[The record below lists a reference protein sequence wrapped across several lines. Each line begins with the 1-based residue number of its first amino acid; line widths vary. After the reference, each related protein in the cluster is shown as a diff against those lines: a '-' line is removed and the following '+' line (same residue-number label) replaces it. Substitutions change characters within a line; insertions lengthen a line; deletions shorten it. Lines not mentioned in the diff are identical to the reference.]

1 MLHPNSLFH
10 RYRERI
16 AGLDKIERD
25 SILCGDFALQQ
36 DTDLQIYYAPH
47 NEFIHP
53 GARIVIVGITPGW
66 SQTQRAY
73 QTAKNGIAQ
82 QLTDEEIC
90 FRCKMDSRFAGTM
103 RTNLIAMLNELGLHT
118 RLGLSSCAE
127 LFCPENDILHT
138 TSLIKYPC
146 FYKGKNYS
154 GHTPAIGSS
163 EILRK
168 YIRTEFMEELNCLD
182 AVRLI
187 IPLGAAVERIFRD
200 SGVLSSLYSCAV
212 LWGFPHPSGLNARRT
227 EQFQTNRESMV
238 NIIRNLDFWQRCVI
252 DDERSVR

>member
-10 RYRERI
+10 RYREKIADLDRI
-16 AGLDKIERD
+16 EKD
-25 SILCGDFALQQ
+25 SILNGDFALHH
-36 DTDLQIYYAPH
+36 DPGLQIYYAPH

-53 GARIVIVGITPGW
+53 GARIVVVGITPGW

-73 QTAKNGIAQ
+73 QTAKDGIAQ

-127 LFCPENDILHT
+127 LFRPENAILHT

-168 YIRTEFMEELNCLD
+168 YIRTEFMKELNCLE

-187 IPLGAAVERIFRD
+187 IPLGAAVESIFRETA
-200 SGVLSSLYSCAV
+200 VLSSLHPCAV
-212 LWGFPHPSGLNARRT
+212 LWGFPHPSGLNVRRT

-238 NIIRNLDFWQRCVI
+238 NIIRNCDFCQ
-252 DDERSVR
+252 S

>member
-25 SILCGDFALQQ
+25 SILNGEFALHH
-36 DTDLQIYYAPH
+36 DPGLQIYYAPH

-73 QTAKNGIAQ
+73 QTAKDGIAQ

-127 LFCPENDILHT
+127 LFRPENAILHT

-163 EILRK
+163 EILQK
-168 YIRTEFMEELNCLD
+168 YIRTEFMKELNCLE

-187 IPLGAAVERIFRD
+187 IPLGTAVESIFRETA
-200 SGVLSSLYSCAV
+200 VLSSLHPCAV
-212 LWGFPHPSGLNARRT
+212 LWGFPHPSGLNVRRT
-227 EQFQTNRESMV
+227 EQFQTNRESMAK
-238 NIIRNLDFWQRCVI
+238 IIRNCDFCQR
-252 DDERSVR
+252 

>member
-53 GARIVIVGITPGW
+53 GASIVIVGITPGW

-82 QLTDEEIC
+82 HLTDEEIC

-127 LFCPENDILHT
+127 LFLPGNDILHT

-168 YIRTEFMEELNCLD
+168 YIRTEFMEELNCLET
-182 AVRLI
+182 VRLL

-200 SGVLSSLYSCAV
+200 SGVLSSLHTGAV

-238 NIIRNLDFWQRCVI
+238 NILRNCEFCQ
-252 DDERSVR
+252 S

>member
-127 LFCPENDILHT
+127 LFRPGNDILHT

-182 AVRLI
+182 AVRLL
-187 IPLGAAVERIFRD
+187 IPLGAAVEGIFRET
-200 SGVLSSLYSCAV
+200 GVLSSLHPCAV

-238 NIIRNLDFWQRCVI
+238 NIIRNCDFCQ
-252 DDERSVR
+252 S

>member
-82 QLTDEEIC
+82 QLKDEEIC

-127 LFCPENDILHT
+127 LFRPENDILHT

-187 IPLGAAVERIFRD
+187 IPLGAAVEGIFRET
-200 SGVLSSLYSCAV
+200 GVLSSLHPCAV

-238 NIIRNLDFWQRCVI
+238 NIIRNLDFCQRCVI

>member
-10 RYRERI
+10 RYREKIADLDRI
-16 AGLDKIERD
+16 EKD
-25 SILCGDFALQQ
+25 SILNGDFALHH
-36 DTDLQIYYAPH
+36 DPGLQIYYAPH

-73 QTAKNGIAQ
+73 QTAKDGIAQ

-127 LFCPENDILHT
+127 LFCPENAILHT

-168 YIRTEFMEELNCLD
+168 YIQTDFLEELHCLD

-187 IPLGAAVERIFRD
+187 IPLGAAVESIFRETA
-200 SGVLSSLYSCAV
+200 VLSSLHTCAV
-212 LWGFPHPSGLNARRT
+212 LWGFPHPSGLNVRRT

-238 NIIRNLDFWQRCVI
+238 NIIRNCDFCQ
-252 DDERSVR
+252 S